1 MRKILNKFLA
11 VFVSFV
17 MAITMIPL
25 SGIVSHAENDGVEVG
40 DSSSVTSVYEKV
52 YNPTTLK
59 TGDEVIIAYDTNALK
74 ADKDGNIGKDTIK
87 VNDDIVSSA
96 PEGTVW
102 KVSESNGSYTFAND
116 NVSGSNNKL
125 NLSRNNMNI
134 KVSIGEGNTLTISS
148 KGQIYR
154 SSDTSSKYYY
164 YLIYKN
170 DEFSG
175 SFTGNIANVN
185 GLTFYKKVNRAQLT
199 INYKYD
205 DQTKTVTK
213 DVALGETVDVTNDF
227 PEKEEQSYNFEKMV
241 YNSTDYN
248 VTNVK
253 VKGNAVIDV
262 YYQTASDTVKFNVNF
277 YVNGIKQSDSYT
289 KSVKKGTKN
298 VSIPSKYSQYNFS
311 KMIVNDGNE
320 QTTITTKFDV
330 NSDTTVKYY
339 YLNPGGP
346 DSYLPD
352 GDLNGPDEPDY
363 PKQGAV
369 RLNKTADSSIF
380 SATGLTRVE
389 LGVTGVPV
397 KKGIDVVIV
406 LDESGSM
413 AWDVNG
419 EKTRTQSE
427 RRIYI
432 AKEAARNFARKILAA
447 NEDGTKSNNRV
458 SVVSFNTY
466 SNKRCDLKNSD
477 NLESVISAIN
487 AIGGSNN
494 NPSGG
499 TNYDAGVEQAKNI
512 LESAKNADGYN
523 RSQAVLFM
531 SDGAPTNG
539 YNGTYDFN
547 NNISYSEFGNA
558 MKAHTYSTDV
568 KNLGATMYTVGFGL
582 ADSNYFTKAQCETVL
597 RDWMASGT
605 ECFKSVKT
613 ASELNDTFQN
623 IAAAIK
629 KAGTEATLTDTI
641 GPAFELQMAAPS
653 QASEFDTSIKVS
665 SYDLD
670 EKGNKTGN
678 PETIEVVTFSKDG
691 KTAKSSLKGDT
702 NILDADGNIDAEKF
716 TYDAKTRTFSWR
728 IGDITQKEIVL
739 SFAEYLTDSMSST
752 GVPRGNYPTNK
763 GDASLKYT
771 NYKGNSITKTK
782 ESPELPWGSASI
794 TVEYYLVNEN
804 GQPVN
809 YDGTVI
815 KEGFKKV
822 IDEKTVSIN
831 INQDTTIKANDPNYL
846 PSGYE
851 LLNKDAYYTVNH
863 PGQTNAEQ
871 LSSHNDV
878 QDKGSTLVSGL
889 KPYTTSTVSFG
900 VLAKSDLKEDTVV
913 LDYGKPVTIDVRAND
928 GFKSATLN
936 GVSKTFDS
944 TKVALNTGVKNESI
958 GGFINSIDGSYGTLE
973 VKDNTKGTVKYT
985 PTKYMDG
992 IDKYYYEVKGSV
1004 DVIDNDKTTKK
1015 VDAYKYSSVS
1025 IIPATSVYYEDNFSS
1040 GTTNEDGTTNGIV
1053 YGGIASWTETPEN
1066 VTTTGKEEQD
1076 SEQGKDTTYGQDS
1089 SYANDTTFS
1098 YGSAH
1103 VVTAEKGKPAM
1114 AKFTFKGTGF
1124 EIISRTDNNT
1134 GVMNVKVYDSNNK
1147 VVKNIPCDTVYQQK
1161 DGILYQIPVIS
1172 VDGLPYGQYK
1182 VIITVT
1188 STTDQNGD
1196 SHNST
1201 VYIDGIRIF
1210 NPIDPNGTDDEAT
1223 EANNKYKEDNEANQ
1237 VVYEIRNLLLD
1248 NDSLTGDTDA
1258 NGVVYV
1264 DSKGNIEDTTTYK
1277 DLGPNNEVYLEKG
1290 NSIGFKLKSSQP
1302 AAIKIGL
1309 KTPDG
1314 KAGKVTVG
1322 SSKDSSGDPIVLN
1335 TATSMYYDVT
1345 NKIVFNDKNEA
1356 YVVITNTGDNDA
1368 IVSLTKIKFTFESKP
1383 AISPQLVVNQ
1393 NDAKYITNLALSRNG
1408 VEVDDNNKDNTSD
1421 DKPNSDTT
1429 DKPNSDTT
1437 DKPNNNTSVIN
1448 KVVNFF
1454 KNLFKK

>member
-40 DSSSVTSVYEKV
+40 DSSNVTSVYERVSDPSK
-52 YNPTTLK
+52 LGD
-59 TGDEVIIAYDTNALK
+59 GDEVIIASGTNALK
-74 ADKDGNIGKDTIK
+74 ADKNGNIGKDTITLNNNVASPK
-87 VNDDIVSSA
+87 
-96 PEGTVW
+96 EGTVW
-102 KVSESNGSYTFAND
+102 KVSGSNGSYTFAND

-125 NLSRNNMNI
+125 NLNSNRI
-134 KVSIGEGNTLTISS
+134 SIGSGDTLSVNS
-148 KGQIYR
+148 NGQISTKKYGTTYYMYYDAYYR
-154 SSDTSSKYYY
+154 
-164 YLIYKN
+164 
-170 DEFSG
+170 DEFTTTDWG
-175 SFTGNIANVN
+175 QYHATQF
-185 GLTFYKKVNRAQLT
+185 TFYKMVNRAQLT
-199 INYKYD
+199 INYIYD
-205 DQTKTVTK
+205 GKTESVTK
-213 DVALGETVDVTNDF
+213 DVALGETVDITNDF

-277 YVNGIKQSDSYT
+277 YVNGIKQSDSYK

-311 KMIVNDGNE
+311 KMTVNDGDE

-363 PKQGAV
+363 PNQGAV

-380 SATGLTRVE
+380 SSTGLTRVE

-419 EKTRTQSE
+419 EETRTQSK

-547 NNISYSEFGNA
+547 NNISYSRFGNA

-605 ECFKSVKT
+605 ECFKSVTT
-613 ASELNDTFQN
+613 ANELNDAFQN

-629 KAGTEATLTDTI
+629 KAGTGATLTDKI

-670 EKGNKTGN
+670 EKGNKTGT

-702 NILDADGNIDAEKF
+702 NILDADGNIDAAKF
-716 TYDAKTRTFSWR
+716 TYDAETRTFSWR

-739 SFAEYLTDSMSST
+739 SFVEYLTDSMSTT
-752 GVPRGNYPTNK
+752 GVPKGDYPTND
-763 GDASLKYT
+763 GDASLEYT

-822 IDEKTVSIN
+822 IDEKKVSIN

-863 PGQTNAEQ
+863 PGQPSAEQ

-878 QDKGSTLVSGL
+878 QDKGSTLVSGK

-958 GGFINSIDGSYGTLE
+958 GGFINSIDGSYGTLA
-973 VKDNTKGTVKYT
+973 VKESAKGTVKYT

-1004 DVIDNDKTTKK
+1004 DVMDEESKTTET
-1015 VDAYKYSSVS
+1015 VDAFKYSSVS

-1040 GTTNEDGTTNGIV
+1040 GTTNEDKTTNGIV
-1053 YGGIASWTETPEN
+1053 YNGKAWTEATN
-1066 VTTTGKEEQD
+1066 GTTVGKEEQD
-1076 SEQGKDTTYGQDS
+1076 AEQGKNTTYGQDS

-1103 VVTAEKGKPAM
+1103 VVTAEKGAPAS

-1124 EIISRTDNNT
+1124 EIIGRTDNNT
-1134 GVMNVKVYDSNNK
+1134 GMMTVKVYDLKTNTL
-1147 VVKNIPCDTVYQQK
+1147 VKNIPCNTVYEEK
-1161 DGILYQIPVIS
+1161 DGVLYQIPVIS
-1172 VDGLPYGQYK
+1172 VDGLSYGQYK

-1188 STTDQNGD
+1188 GTTDQDGINH
-1196 SHNST
+1196 SST
-1201 VYIDGIRIF
+1201 VYIDGVRIF
-1210 NPIDPNGTDDEAT
+1210 NPIDPNGTDADAT

-1248 NDSLTGDTDA
+1248 KNSLTGGTDA

-1264 DSKGNIEDTTTYK
+1264 DSEGNITDPTRYK
-1277 DLGPNNEVYLEKG
+1277 DLGPNNEVYLKKG
-1290 NSIGFKLKSSQP
+1290 NSIGFKLRSSQP

-1314 KAGKVTVG
+1314 KAGEVTVG

-1345 NKIVFNDKNEA
+1345 NKIVFDDNNEA
-1356 YVVITNTGDNDA
+1356 YVVITNTGNNDA

-1393 NDAKYITNLALSRNG
+1393 NDAKYISNMTLSRNG
-1408 VEVDDNNKDNTSD
+1408 VEVDDNNKDNTSN

-1429 DKPNSDTT
+1429 DKPNNDTT
-1437 DKPNNNTSVIN
+1437 NNNTSVIN